1 MYQKTLKILAAVAG
15 VLLFL
20 LFSVAIWIYVNQEA
34 IIKRLTESVEE
45 SINGRFEIGSFQFRP
60 FGRYPG
66 LTFSLRN
73 IHLSDSLYQNH
84 NRPFTEISRLDVTL
98 GLETLLNMNISIR
111 NLHIQD
117 GSIFIFTRRDGYSNL
132 SAFRSSPGATPEKS
146 NRHISRLFG
155 KVKSLQLHNVSF
167 IFADSLKEKYY
178 GGLLKRVSGS
188 YMAEGNGWRGI
199 LTGPVLMDSLVF
211 NPEKGAFLKNRDI
224 HLSASVGFNEKT
236 REFSFFPETYIQLE
250 KQERI
255 NISGTIL
262 TGIPHGPVRF
272 RFHTNR
278 IRVPVATSILAD
290 TIAAGIDGLGIDTYV
305 SADVLL
311 KGHMGEKQSWVEV
324 NFKTDTF
331 SYKVPAGRFHG
342 LKTRGRFTNRADTLL
357 SIGNAN
363 SSITSGR
370 ITGFFEKVPVKGSLQ
385 ITDFSNPLARIVL
398 HARID
403 STGLN
408 SLLDTDRYLATGG
421 QINLDMRFNGRLMNL
436 YNPQTDQLDGK
447 LDGKATVSNLKIA
460 YLPKNIR
467 LSQVESNISIS
478 QDDIIVHQ
486 LDLSDRQNR
495 LHIRGKVSRYLHL
508 ILGSP
513 TPAKAAI
520 DIDIP
525 EWRLNWIEV
534 LVREESKRNR
544 KPSKKFTEIVDRL
557 VDNLEIQANLKAGTL
572 TYHNFRARNVT
583 GKLSMSQNLTSIK
596 PLTLDAFGGRVTLSG
611 ELKSPDQEKSAAL
624 LNARGKVTNANVSN
638 ILYSFNDFGQNALS
652 SKNVKGLLDIDFSFS
667 SLVNPDVSLVPKSMN
682 GYLDMHFT
690 KGQLINFEPFL
701 KIKKI
706 IFKNRPLEN
715 VKIAPIRKRFTLK
728 GQEVRIQKM
737 QIESNVVTLFV
748 EGQYSFGDK
757 TDLSIQFPLKNLKK
771 RDEEYEFQSYDSEEL
786 RSIFLRAVEEN
797 GEVNIKLDS
806 RKKARKRTYPDS
818 TNTPKDS
825 TRLNQ

>member
-1 MYQKTLKILAAVAG
+1 MYQKPLKILAAVAG
-15 VLLFL
+15 VFL
-20 LFSVAIWIYVNQEA
+20 LLVVSAAIWIYINQDT
-34 IIKRLTESVEE
+34 IIKKLRESVEA
-45 SINGRFEIGSFQFRP
+45 SINGRFEIGGFQFRP

-66 LTFSLRN
+66 LTFSLRD
-73 IHLSDSLYQNH
+73 IHLSDSLYQKH
-84 NRPFTEISRLDVTL
+84 NRPFLEISRLEVTF
-98 GLETLLNMNISIR
+98 GLETLLNMNVSIR
-111 NLHIQD
+111 NLHIED

-132 SAFRSSPGATPEKS
+132 SAFRSAGEKPES
-146 NRHISRLFG
+146 GNGHISKMFG
-155 KVKSLQLHNVSF
+155 KVKSLQLNNVSF
-167 IFADSLKEKYY
+167 TFADSLKEKYY
-178 GGLLKRVSGS
+178 GGTLKRVSGS
-188 YMAEGNGWRGI
+188 YTADRQGWKGK

-211 NPEKGAFLKNRDI
+211 NREKGAFLKNRAI
-224 HLSASVGFNEKT
+224 HLSASVGFNEKA
-236 REFSFFPETYIQLE
+236 REFSFLPETYIQLE
-250 KQERI
+250 NQERI
-255 NISGTIL
+255 DISGIMS
-262 TGIPHGPVRF
+262 TGVPHGPIEF
-272 RFHTNR
+272 RFHTSR

-290 TIAAGIDGLGIDTYV
+290 TLAAKIDKIGIDTYV
-305 SADVLL
+305 SADVVL
-311 KGHMGEKQSWVEV
+311 KGFMGDKQSWVEV

-331 SYKVPAGRFHG
+331 SYKVPIGSFHG
-342 LKTRGRFTNRADTLL
+342 LKTRGSFTNRADTLL
-357 SIGNAN
+357 SPGNAN
-363 SSITSGR
+363 SRIKSGR
-370 ITGFFEKVPVKGSLQ
+370 VTGFFEKVPVKGSLQ
-385 ITDFSNPLARIVL
+385 ISDFTNPLAGIVL
-398 HARID
+398 HAKID

-421 QINLDMRFNGRLMNL
+421 QINLDMRFNGRLKNF
-436 YNPQTDQLDGK
+436 YNPQNDQLDGK

-460 YLPKNIR
+460 YLPRNIR

-486 LDLSDRQNR
+486 LDLSDNHNR
-495 LHIRGKVSRYLHL
+495 LHIKGKISRYLHL

-513 TPAKAAI
+513 KPAKANI

-534 LVREESKRNR
+534 LVGEESKRNK
-544 KPSKKFTEIVDRL
+544 KPSKEFTKIVDRF

-572 TYHNFRARNVT
+572 NYHNFRARNVT
-583 GKLSMSQNLTSIK
+583 GKLSMSQNTTSIET
-596 PLTLDAFGGRVTLSG
+596 LILDAFGGRVTLSG
-611 ELKSPDQEKSAAL
+611 KLQSPDQDKRFASLDAK
-624 LNARGKVTNANVSN
+624 GKVANANISN
-638 ILYSFNDFGQNALS
+638 ILYSFNDFGQKALS
-652 SKNVKGLLDIDFSFS
+652 SKNVKGQLDIDFNFS
-667 SLVNPDVSLVPKSMN
+667 SRVNPDVSLVPNSMN

-690 KGQLINFEPFL
+690 KGQLIDFEPFL

-715 VKIAPIRKRFTLK
+715 VKIAPIRKRFILK

-771 RDEEYEFQSYDSEEL
+771 RDEEYEFQTYDSEEL

-818 TNTPKDS
+818 TNTSNDS